1 MLSQRSRG
9 YHRFSLAAL
18 VAVVLTIGILIGSV
32 LPVTPTR
39 VLGQQ
44 NAQTAVDAETQLLQQ
59 LYQQVNP
66 SVVNIRVSMADSNTA
81 QGDFAQGEG
90 SGFVY
95 DAQGHIV
102 TNAHVVEDADRIVVT
117 FFDDASVV
125 AEVVGVDLDA
135 DLAVIKVDPA
145 KFKLVALP
153 LADSDKIIVGERTIA
168 IGSPFGLSGT
178 MTTGIVSALGRSL
191 SSQREAE
198 QSGRYS
204 IPAVIQT
211 DAAINPGNSG
221 GPLLNSKG
229 EVIGVNTAIATS
241 AANRASSG
249 VGFSV
254 PSNIVKQVA
263 DILIKDGKITHS
275 YLGISGTTLT
285 LELNEQLG
293 LDPNFHGAL
302 ITSVT
307 PGGPAEK
314 AGIQPAIVGNV
325 RTDVQ
330 GGDVITAVDGNPVKR
345 FDDLISYLFIKT
357 KPGQTVK
364 VTVFRDGKNVELSV
378 TLGARPAT
386 RTAR

>member
-1 MLSQRSRG
+1 MFSQRSRG
-9 YHRFSLAAL
+9 FQRFSLAAL
-18 VAVVLTIGILIGSV
+18 IAVVLTIGILIGSV
-32 LPVTPTR
+32 LPVMPTR

-66 SVVNIRVSMADSNTA
+66 SVVNIRVNVADRVTP

-95 DAQGHIV
+95 DTQGHIV
-102 TNAHVVEDADRIVVT
+102 TNAHVVESADRIVVT
-117 FFDDASVV
+117 FFDDTSVV
-125 AEVVGVDLDA
+125 ADVVGVDLDA
-135 DLAVIKVDPA
+135 DLAVIKVDPS

-153 LADSDKIIVGERTIA
+153 VADSDKVIVGERTIA

-221 GPLLNSKG
+221 GPLLNGRG

-241 AANRASSG
+241 NTNRASSG
-249 VGFSV
+249 VGFAV

-263 DILIKDGKITHS
+263 DTLIKDGKISHS

-285 LELNEQLG
+285 LELNEELG

-314 AGIQPAIVGNV
+314 AGIQPATISNV
-325 RTDVQ
+325 RASSQ
-330 GGDVITAVDGNPVKR
+330 GGDVIVAVDGNPVKR

-364 VTVFRDGKNVELSV
+364 LSVFREGKTIEVSV
-378 TLGARPAT
+378 TLGARPAARLT
-386 RTAR
+386 R